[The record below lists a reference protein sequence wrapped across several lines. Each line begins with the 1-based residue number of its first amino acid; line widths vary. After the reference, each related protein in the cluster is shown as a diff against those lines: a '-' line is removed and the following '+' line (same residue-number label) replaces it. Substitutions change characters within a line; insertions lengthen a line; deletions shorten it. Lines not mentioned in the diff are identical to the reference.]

1 MSTAGTST
9 LTAEQRSALVEK
21 IRAGFAQQRS
31 RGQTPVS
38 ATPDETLAELERD
51 AHAERTVKWDVRTT
65 PEEKLRW
72 AEAASTLGLWLD
84 SRKSGGRLNPK
95 VEGSN
100 PSRPIPEAPAQG
112 LFSCGDTRRSRP
124 AFGSHAERLEISGG
138 RIVAAALASVR
149 RLS

>member
-21 IRAGFAQQRS
+21 IRAGFAEQRS
-31 RGQTPVS
+31 RGQAPVS

-84 SRKSGGRLNPK
+84 SRKSGDGLIPRSKVRILHGPSPK
-95 VEGSN
+95 PLHRG
-100 PSRPIPEAPAQG
+100 
-112 LFSCGDTRRSRP
+112 FSLAGI
-124 AFGSHAERLEISGG
+124 HGG
-138 RIVAAALASVR
+138 RVR
-149 RLS
+149 PSKATPSA